1 MISAVVC
8 RAIVAYELAGQKIAA
23 KKFTSDEPETQPTR
37 PEHLQATPP
46 HHQPA
51 AETYNKSHS
60 SLPQLA
66 SPNDDP
72 RTSES
77 EGRSSFELRSL
88 HEQSMASA
96 ETTEGII
103 SMPSTD
109 VVANNFALEGG
120 ERRALSEVG
129 RASTLSNITPEATR
143 TPINMRRAKT
153 EEV

>member
-1 MISAVVC
+1 M
-8 RAIVAYELAGQKIAA
+8 AYELAGQKIAA